1 MRHSDAVLPPPEA
14 KAGYVRGLFQAIA
27 PWYDALNHLLSLNR
41 DRAWRRR
48 AVDRLGWSAHPDGLY
63 LDACTGTFDL
73 ALELARRPGFRG
85 RVLAVDFAPAMLRQ
99 GQPKIGAA
107 PVRPLAADAL
117 RLPFPDATFHGVT
130 VGFGVRNLAD
140 LDAGLRELVRV
151 LRPGGRLVVLDFSLP
166 PRGPLRAAYLLYFR
180 RVLPTIGRLV
190 SGHASAYR
198 YLPES
203 VLRFPE
209 PPALAQRLEAAGLT
223 EVGWE
228 LRTAGIVAIHWGRR
242 PAAAAAR

>member
-1 MRHSDAVLPPPEA
+1 MGRPEESVLPPPEA

-48 AVDRLGWSAHPDGLY
+48 AVDRLDWSAHPDGLY

-73 ALELARRPGFRG
+73 ALELARRPGFHG
-85 RVLAVDFAPAMLRQ
+85 RVVATDFAPAMLRQ

-107 PVRPLAADAL
+107 AIRPLAADTL
-117 RLPFPDATFHGVT
+117 RLPFADATFHGAT

-151 LRPGGRLVVLDFSLP
+151 LRPGGRLVVLDFALP
-166 PRGPLRAAYLLYFR
+166 PRGLLRAGYLLYFR

-209 PPALAQRLEAAGLT
+209 PPELARRLEAAGLRG
-223 EVGWE
+223 VGWE
-228 LRTAGIVAIHWGRR
+228 LRTAGVVAIHWGRR
-242 PAAAAAR
+242 PG